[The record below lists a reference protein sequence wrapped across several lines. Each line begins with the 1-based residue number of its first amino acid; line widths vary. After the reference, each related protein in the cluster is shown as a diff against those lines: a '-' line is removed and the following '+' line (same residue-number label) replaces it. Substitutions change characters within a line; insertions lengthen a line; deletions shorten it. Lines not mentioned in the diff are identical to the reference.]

1 MNKKLV
7 ILIAVAVLAIIH
19 YLPAGSAP
27 PAAQAPVARSANV
40 APIAPT
46 PIAPGANVGP
56 IAPIGAMP
64 QAAPVAPVNV
74 APIANLAPVA
84 PIPPQSVNSNVP
96 YAYTYSYYSNST
108 YFSNGIPAGYFR
120 NRNSVHW
127 ITNPPYGNPTSGYTN
142 RSVPVTVRRVPPLF
156 TNSPTLPNQQ

>member
-1 MNKKLV
+1 MKTKYL
-7 ILIAVAVLAIIH
+7 ILIAAIVAVVR

-40 APIAPT
+40 APVAPT
-46 PIAPGANVGP
+46 PIAPGATVGP

-64 QAAPVAPVNV
+64 SVAPVAPVNI

-96 YAYTYSYYSNST
+96 YAYTYTYYTNSP
-108 YFSNGIPAGYFR
+108 YFSNGIPAGYFN

-127 ITNPPYGNPTSGYTN
+127 ITNPPYGNPMSGYTN
-142 RSVPVTVRRVPPLF
+142 RAVPVTVRHIPPLV
-156 TNSPTLPNQQ
+156 TNVPSLPNQQ